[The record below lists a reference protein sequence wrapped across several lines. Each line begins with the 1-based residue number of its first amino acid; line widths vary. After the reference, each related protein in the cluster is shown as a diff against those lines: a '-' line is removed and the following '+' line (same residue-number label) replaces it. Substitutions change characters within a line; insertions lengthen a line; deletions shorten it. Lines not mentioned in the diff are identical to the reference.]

1 MAKKGVSKNGGSGD
15 IDNKAAKC
23 ILAAVSNGQE
33 YVSFGD
39 IDISKTDPNSV
50 NDKIK
55 KLLDSGIENPYSRER
70 ILDRRKF
77 GKEGAVGA
85 TLDQQLNKFKELFL
99 GLIKDTSN
107 QSDSPPQD
115 GALPEVLRASSVS
128 SESSRSSLES
138 ASSATSEGSYD
149 ISDSNSSAKKRW
161 FSSFSFSGVKDL
173 LAKICGSSKKE
184 DSLHGSVTADFAV
197 SNKHDDFTLTEERMA
212 RERVAK
218 DMRLEEQR
226 RVREALLRE
235 RQELEK
241 QRERDGRSERQA
253 LQQKS
258 QAPEQRGKSMF
269 ERGWSALKNFRGPEA
284 LVVTAHQRKD
294 KDSPWKQ
301 TSQTEIRPE
310 DLKNGAIAAVR
321 GVRSTI
327 TGAATGAAT
336 VAKNVGAGAGF
347 MASGWKD
354 GATYL

>member
-1 MAKKGVSKNGGSGD
+1 M
-15 IDNKAAKC
+15 
-23 ILAAVSNGQE
+23 
-33 YVSFGD
+33 
-39 IDISKTDPNSV
+39 
-50 NDKIK
+50 
-55 KLLDSGIENPYSRER
+55 
-70 ILDRRKF
+70 
-77 GKEGAVGA
+77 
-85 TLDQQLNKFKELFL
+85 
-99 GLIKDTSN
+99 
-107 QSDSPPQD
+107 
-115 GALPEVLRASSVS
+115 
-128 SESSRSSLES
+128 
-138 ASSATSEGSYD
+138 
-149 ISDSNSSAKKRW
+149 
-161 FSSFSFSGVKDL
+161 
-173 LAKICGSSKKE
+173 
-184 DSLHGSVTADFAV
+184 HGSVTADFAV

-354 GATYL
+354 GATYPSDAAIAAARFMMNNEGGSIRGGLKGVQAAASLMAPSGPPTLPSRDRVAGVAKYGAEAAAGAGSAAGQFIKDALKTARDTSVAARLR